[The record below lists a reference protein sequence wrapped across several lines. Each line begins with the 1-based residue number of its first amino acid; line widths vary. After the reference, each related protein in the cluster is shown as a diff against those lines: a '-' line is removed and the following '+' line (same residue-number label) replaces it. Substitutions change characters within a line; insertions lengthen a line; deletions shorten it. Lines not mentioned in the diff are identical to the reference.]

1 MSQFVTT
8 GRVGLRPGQSGLR
21 PSSLLQ
27 LWDAENLLNPR
38 VLVPTAVERD
48 ALTAAS
54 STLQV
59 AGGRPSGRMST
70 RTEQQ
75 LLLLRDHPACWADSV
90 QKNVLP
96 GRGWQ
101 NVKPQSPPGRSL
113 EAQKPTD
120 FPCFQAL
127 ASEVCR
133 AHADCE
139 VAQGGTLGARGFL

>member
-75 LLLLRDHPACWADSV
+75 LRAVTGSPGLL
-90 QKNVLP
+90 
-96 GRGWQ
+96 G
-101 NVKPQSPPGRSL
+101 
-113 EAQKPTD
+113 
-120 FPCFQAL
+120 
-127 ASEVCR
+127 
-133 AHADCE
+133 
-139 VAQGGTLGARGFL
+139 